1 MVTVNNDIVKGLLIG
16 VGISAVG
23 FYAYKKNEEKV
34 DSFMRQHGIDVKPKT
49 TDFREMSI
57 ADLLRAKEDIE
68 DIIAEKEI
76 AEDSVT
82 LSVEDVVTEA

>member
-68 DIIAEKEI
+68 DIIAEKKI

-82 LSVEDVVTEA
+82 LSVEDAVAEA